1 MVRVRTAFLESP
13 FRRTAMEAYLYGSV
27 LLWKRTAMEDDLIIQ
42 YLLLLILFF
51 SKKIG
56 LGLGTWLGVSLGNE
70 LIRD

>member
-1 MVRVRTAFLESP
+1 
-13 FRRTAMEAYLYGSV
+13 MEAYCYGSV
-27 LLWKRTAMEDDLIIQ
+27 LPGKRTAMEDDLIIQ
-42 YLLLLILFF
+42 YILLLILIF